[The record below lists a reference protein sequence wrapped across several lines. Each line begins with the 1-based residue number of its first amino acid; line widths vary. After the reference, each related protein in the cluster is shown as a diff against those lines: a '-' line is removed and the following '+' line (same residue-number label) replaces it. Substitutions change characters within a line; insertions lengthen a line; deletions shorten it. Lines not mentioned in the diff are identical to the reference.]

1 MANLHRT
8 SVNGAETS
16 VDFKSLPLFEPTL
29 GSRVSFLGFRL
40 NDADNETMSYITK
53 DIADDDYLSQVRAFA
68 EGAALNAAALGLSP
82 EDIEL
87 LNQEIG
93 DLDTRLV
100 SVVTARAAL
109 SGAVTAKEEQLMR
122 VRKIV
127 AMMAKTWR
135 ADPEIPDEV
144 LDQVMVAPHS
154 PRRVI
159 SRPSVV
165 TDLVINA
172 NGQGEISL
180 KWNPN
185 GNTKGTVYLVET
197 SATGSGP
204 WVVLDAVTSR
214 KFSIEAT
221 PGEPIW
227 FRVRAKRG
235 TRVGGFCNPVGMW
248 GARVSGLGSR
258 VA

>member
-1 MANLHRT
+1 M
-8 SVNGAETS
+8 
-16 VDFKSLPLFEPTL
+16 
-29 GSRVSFLGFRL
+29 GFRERC
-40 NDADNETMSYITK
+40 ADNIGMAYITEEM
-53 DIADDDYLSQVRAFA
+53 AEDDYLSQVRAFV
-68 EGAALNAAALGLSP
+68 EGAAMNAAALGLSP
-82 EDIEL
+82 ADIDL
-87 LNQEIG
+87 LNLEIG
-93 DLDTRLV
+93 LLDGRLT

-109 SGAVTAKEEQLMR
+109 SGAVTAKEEQLTR

-159 SRPSVV
+159 SRPNVV

-197 SATGSGP
+197 SATGAGP

-214 KFSIEAT
+214 KFSVEAT

-235 TRVGGFCNPVGMW
+235 TRVGGFCTPVGLW
-248 GARVSGLGSR
+248 GSRVAGLGSR